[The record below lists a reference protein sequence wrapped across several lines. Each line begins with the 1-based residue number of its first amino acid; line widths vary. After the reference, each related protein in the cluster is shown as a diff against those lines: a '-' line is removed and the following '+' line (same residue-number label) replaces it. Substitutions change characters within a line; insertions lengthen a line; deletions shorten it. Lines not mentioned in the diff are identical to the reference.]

1 MSKIYKSLRLIKTKY
16 VFFAEDDDF
25 VFKSGLKESEK
36 FLNKNKS
43 FVSSSG
49 ILFDVGLYYVD
60 ILKTFVVN
68 LRNHKDN
75 RHFYLKSFND
85 KNQNKRLL
93 NQINSD
99 HFTIWNSLHKTSI
112 VRDIFKDLSSLKLE
126 SYLLTEHFFNYAIN
140 LKGKIHR
147 GKYLQYFK
155 IDNIL
160 NSSSYEYEQKI
171 GGYEKQFQ
179 TNFWNND
186 LKKVINRLLNY
197 IQKKEKINYHN
208 LLKEDLEVRHYKF
221 IVKNKTILMKIK
233 KIVLIFIR
241 NIGIKKF
248 FKNIKFIFLSKKK
261 NRYIKQISHHKL
273 NKYLDKCHELKL
285 FYDYLIINKEKIIKL
300 YNLDK

>member
-197 IQKKEKINYHN
+197 IQKSE
-208 LLKEDLEVRHYKF
+208 
-221 IVKNKTILMKIK
+221 
-233 KIVLIFIR
+233 
-241 NIGIKKF
+241 
-248 FKNIKFIFLSKKK
+248 LSKPDLSPS
-261 NRYIKQISHHKL
+261 Y
-273 NKYLDKCHELKL
+273 
-285 FYDYLIINKEKIIKL
+285 
-300 YNLDK
+300 